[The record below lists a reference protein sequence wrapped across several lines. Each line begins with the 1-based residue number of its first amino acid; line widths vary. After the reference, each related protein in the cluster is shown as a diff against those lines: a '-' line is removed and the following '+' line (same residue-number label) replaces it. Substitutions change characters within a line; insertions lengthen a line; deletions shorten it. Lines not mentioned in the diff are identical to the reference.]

1 MQKSKYY
8 GSALQAASH
17 GGHIKIAR
25 LLLDKDADVN
35 AHQGGYYG
43 NALQAASHG
52 SCVTTVYTPLSF
64 SAIPKLPR
72 TLFTSLYPC
81 CYDLT
86 NFVEPSFVIT
96 CFSYSHVNIF
106 TCLQFHMLSVI
117 TCYLISHV
125 YYYLLCMMYL

>member
-43 NALQAASHG
+43 NALQAASYGGHAEIARLLLNKGTDVNAVGGEYGHALQAASHG

-96 CFSYSHVNIF
+96 LLIF
-106 TCLQFHMLSVI
+106 TC
-117 TCYLISHV
+117 
-125 YYYLLCMMYL
+125 